1 MTEVVIAG
9 AARTPIGAFNG
20 TLATTPVHALGATAI
35 REALLRAK
43 VDASEVSDVMMGQVL
58 TAARG
63 QNPARQ
69 AAHAAGIPWSVT
81 ALGVNQVCGS
91 GLRAVLLARAEILS
105 GDASIV
111 VAGGQENMSAAPR
124 VAVPRDRARTDAGEL
139 VDTLIHDG
147 LWDAF
152 EDHHMGETAEL
163 LAERYGVGRE
173 EQDVFALDSQ
183 RKAAIAI
190 AAGRLR
196 EEIAPVALPGL
207 EASVFSAD
215 ENPRPG
221 LTIEKLARLRPAF
234 RANGTITA
242 GNAAAIN
249 DGAAAVV
256 LMTARE
262 AERRGVEPLA
272 RIVAWAGAG
281 VEPAIMG
288 MAPVPATRA
297 ALAKAGWRLDDVDLF
312 EGNEAFAVQ
321 SIAVNRELGIDP
333 ARLNVNGGTI
343 ALGHPIGAAGA
354 RMLVTLTH
362 EMRRRN
368 ARRGLVTLCIG
379 GGMGLSVCLER

>member
-1 MTEVVIAG
+1 MTDVVIAG

-20 TLATTPVHALGATAI
+20 SLATTPAHALGATAI
-35 REALLRAK
+35 REALIRAG
-43 VDASEVSDVMMGQVL
+43 VDAAEVSEVVMGQVL
-58 TAARG
+58 TAAQG

-69 AAHAAGIPWSVT
+69 AARAAGIPWDVT

-91 GLRAVLLARAEILS
+91 GLRAVLLGRAEILS

-111 VAGGQENMSAAPR
+111 VAGGQENMSAAPH
-124 VAVPRDRARTDAGEL
+124 AAPLRDRARMGSVEF
-139 VDTLIHDG
+139 VDTMIHDG

-163 LAERYGVGRE
+163 LAERYGITRG
-173 EQDVFALDSQ
+173 EQDAFALESQ
-183 RKAAIAI
+183 RKAAAAI
-190 AAGRLR
+190 AAGRLTA
-196 EEIAPVALPGL
+196 EIAPVVLPGR
-207 EASVFSAD
+207 EAHVFSAD
-215 ENPRPG
+215 ENPRPN

-234 RANGTITA
+234 RSNGTITA

-256 LMTARE
+256 LMTGRE

-281 VEPAIMG
+281 IEPAIMG
-288 MAPVPATRA
+288 MAPVPSTRA
-297 ALAKAGWRLDDVDLF
+297 ALAKAGWRMTDVDLI

-321 SIAVNRELGIDP
+321 SIAVNRELDLDP
-333 ARLNVNGGTI
+333 DRLNVNGGTI

-354 RMLVTLTH
+354 RMLVTLVH